1 MLLYE
6 LRNNGLSVR
15 RGPFDA
21 VEREEAIWVGI
32 YIYSLGVLRNFEAG
46 ALLRKLLGE
55 SLSVMI
61 ASGVRG
67 LLGKVIF

>member
-46 ALLRKLLGE
+46 ALLRCAAQCVSFWE
-55 SLSVMI
+55 N
-61 ASGVRG
+61 R
-67 LLGKVIF
+67 FR